1 MWVVGGMLYETC
13 AYWIRDDIANRERD
27 LVIIPHHALEA
38 ITLPELLLIALFEEE
53 ARVLFRRFDECLTVR
68 AVAKTVNEKMDMVR
82 HEAVRRNFKVTL
94 TCGSQ
99 KLHPD
104 KIHRFRIGE
113 QWSPLIGAESQE
125 IFSLAGV

>member
-1 MWVVGGMLYETC
+1 MWVVGGMLDETC
-13 AYWIRDDIANRERD
+13 AYWIRDDIANRERY

-38 ITLPELLLIALFEEE
+38 ITLPELLLVALFEAES
-53 ARVLFRRFDECLTVR
+53 RVLFRRFDECLAIR
-68 AVAKTVNEKMDMVR
+68 AVAKTVDEKVDVVR
-82 HEAVRRNFKVTL
+82 HEAVRRYFEVTL

-99 KLHPD
+99 KLRFD
-104 KIHRFRIGE
+104 KIHRLRIGE